1 MTLPVETLAI
11 NTIRTLVMDSIQAA
25 KSGHPGTPM
34 SMAPVAYL
42 LYNEIMNY
50 DPAHPLWSQRDRFV
64 LSSGHG
70 STLLYSVLH
79 LAGVEQYENGKPT
92 GEKAVRIEDLKSF
105 RQLNSRC
112 PGHPEYG
119 HTSGVEVTTGPLGQ
133 GLAMSVGHAIAS
145 KWFSAKYACDGKD
158 LFGFNVYSLCGDG
171 CMMEGISSEA
181 ASLAGHLKL
190 SNLCWIYDSNKI
202 TIEGSTDLAFS
213 EDVPARFKSYGWNV
227 IQVEEDVNDL
237 DALRRAFA
245 AFKAETERPTLIMV
259 KSVIGY
265 GSPNLAGTAKVHG
278 APLGEEE
285 IVLTKQFYGWN
296 YEKFA
301 VPEEVSKLFADGVQ
315 ANGAK
320 AYALWEKDYADYCAK
335 YPEKAKELAMIAAGE
350 LPEGWDAGIQQ
361 MWEPSEKGDASR
373 NSSGKVLNQ
382 VAAGIPWMIGGSA
395 DLAPSNK
402 SNLTFEGAGDF
413 GPGNYAGRNFHFG
426 IREFAMAA
434 ICNGM
439 ATCGIRSYCATFFVF
454 CDYLRGAL
462 RLSCLMNLP
471 VLYIFSHD
479 SIGVGEDGPT
489 HQPVEQLAALRS
501 MPNLVVF
508 RPCDANEVRFA
519 YRWYAE
525 NQKSPVCMIVT
536 RQNLPTLARSKEP
549 SGDVCACSCGVS
561 KGAYVIRDAKNPATG
576 TCDAILMGSGSEV
589 HVCLDAQK
597 ILASKGVYARVVSV
611 PSMELFERQSAE
623 YRESVLPKAVTRRV
637 AVEAALQFGWDRYIG
652 PEGKFVGMTGFGAS
666 APYKQLFEYY
676 GITAENVAE
685 VTMK

>member
-50 DPAHPLWSQRDRFV
+50 DPAHPLWSHRDRFV

-320 AYALWEKDYADYCAK
+320 AYAQWEKDYAEYCTQN
-335 YPEKAKELAMIAAGE
+335 PEKAKELAMIAAGE

-637 AVEAALQFGWDRYIG
+637 AVEAALQFGWDRCIG

>member
-1 MTLPVETLAI
+1 MTLPVENLAI

-42 LYNEIMNY
+42 IFNELLNY
-50 DPAHPLWSQRDRFV
+50 DPAHPLWAQRDRFV

-79 LAGVEQYENGKPT
+79 LAGVEQFKDGKPT
-92 GEKAVRIEDLKSF
+92 GEKAVRIEDLKNF
-105 RQLNSRC
+105 RQLDSRC

-145 KWFSAKYACDGKD
+145 KWFSAKYAKDGKD

-171 CMMEGISSEA
+171 CMMEGIASEA

-190 SNLCWIYDSNKI
+190 GNLCWIYDANKI

-213 EDVPARFKSYGWNV
+213 EDVGKRFESYGWNV
-227 IQVEEDVNDL
+227 VQVEEDVNDL
-237 DALRRAFA
+237 DALRKAFA
-245 AFKAETERPTLIMV
+245 AFRAENERPTLIMV
-259 KSVIGY
+259 KSIIGY
-265 GSPNLAGTAKVHG
+265 GAPNLAGTAKVHG

-285 IVLTKQFYGWN
+285 IRLAKEFYGWT

-301 VPEEVSKLFADGVQ
+301 VPEEVTKLFANGIQ
-315 ANGAK
+315 ANGAA
-320 AYALWEKDYADYCAK
+320 AYAQWEKDFADYAAK
-335 YPEKAKELAMIAAGE
+335 YPELAKEFQMIQNGE
-350 LPEGWDAGIQQ
+350 LPENWDEGLRQMWDAD
-361 MWEPSEKGDASR
+361 EKGTASR
-373 NSSGKVLNQ
+373 NSSGKSLNQ
-382 VAAGIPWMIGGSA
+382 LAAGIPWMLGGSA

-402 SNLTFEGAGDF
+402 SNLTFEGAGEF
-413 GPGNYAGRNFHFG
+413 GPENYAGRNFHFG

-439 ATCGIRSYCATFFVF
+439 ATCGLKSYCATFFVF

-462 RLSCLMNLP
+462 RLSCLMDLP
-471 VLYIFSHD
+471 VLYILSHD

-501 MPNLVVF
+501 MPNLVVM

-525 NQKSPVCMIVT
+525 NKTSPVCMVVT
-536 RQNLPTLARSKEP
+536 RQDLPTLPRAIEP
-549 SGDVCACSCGVS
+549 TGDQCACSCGVS

-576 TCDAILMGSGSEV
+576 TCDAILMASGSEV
-589 HVCLDAQK
+589 HICLSAQK
-597 ILASKGVYARVVSV
+597 MLEAKGIYARVVSV
-611 PSMELFERQSAE
+611 PSMELFERQDAE
-623 YRESVLPKAVTRRV
+623 YRESVLPKACTRRV

-652 PEGKFVGMTGFGAS
+652 TEGKFIGMTGFGAS
-666 APYKQLFEYY
+666 APFKKLYEVY
-676 GITAENVAE
+676 GITAENVVNAVCE
-685 VTMK
+685 

>member
-213 EDVPARFKSYGWNV
+213 EDVPARFKAYGWNV
-227 IQVEEDVNDL
+227 VQVEEDVNDL

-301 VPEEVSKLFADGVQ
+301 VPEEVSKLFADGIQ

-320 AYALWEKDYADYCAK
+320 AYAQWEKDYADYCTK
-335 YPEKAKELAMIAAGE
+335 YPEKAEELRQIAAGE
-350 LPEGWDAGIQQ
+350 LPAGWDAGIQQ

-462 RLSCLMNLP
+462 RLSCLMRLP

-536 RQNLPTLARSKEP
+536 RQNLPTLARAVEP
-549 SGDVCACSCGVS
+549 TGDVCACSCGVS

-652 PEGKFVGMTGFGAS
+652 PEGKFVGMTDFGAS

-676 GITAENVAE
+676 GITAENVAKVAME
-685 VTMK
+685 

>member
-119 HTSGVEVTTGPLGQ
+119 HTTGVEVTTGPLGQ

-158 LFGFNVYSLCGDG
+158 LFGFNVYALCGDG

-213 EDVPARFKSYGWNV
+213 EDVPARFKAYGWNV
-227 IQVEEDVNDL
+227 VQVEEDVNDL

-301 VPEEVSKLFADGVQ
+301 VPEEVSKLFADGIQ

-320 AYALWEKDYADYCAK
+320 AYAQWEKDYADYCAK
-335 YPEKAKELAMIAAGE
+335 YPEKAEELRQIAAGE
-350 LPEGWDAGIQQ
+350 LPAGWDAGIQQ

-462 RLSCLMNLP
+462 RLSCLMRLP

-536 RQNLPTLARSKEP
+536 RQNLPTLERAKEP
-549 SGDVCACSCGVS
+549 TGDVCACSCGVS

-652 PEGKFVGMTGFGAS
+652 PEGKFVGMTDFGAS

-676 GITAENVAE
+676 GITAENVAKVAME
-685 VTMK
+685 